1 MESNNAT
8 YDQVIILR
16 FVILRCLWFHNW
28 AEKHC
33 VNLALDEHI
42 NVPIYKKIL
51 KNTTHPT
58 PNEQILNAHQAL

>member
-1 MESNNAT
+1 M
-8 YDQVIILR
+8 VLR
-16 FVILRCLWFHNW
+16 RLWFHNW

-42 NVPIYKKIL
+42 NVPIYKKFL